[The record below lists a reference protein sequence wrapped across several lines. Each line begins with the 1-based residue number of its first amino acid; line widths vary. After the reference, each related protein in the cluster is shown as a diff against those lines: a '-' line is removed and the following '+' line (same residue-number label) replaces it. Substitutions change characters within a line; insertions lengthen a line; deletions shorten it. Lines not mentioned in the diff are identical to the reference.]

1 MIDLNTVVTVTIPVT
16 AFGLFLYFFHR
27 ISQRTFRVRRVVVAA
42 ATTDLELE
50 PPTPQ
55 EVEIVKGAVK
65 INVDVDACPR
75 CGKAHADL
83 EFDRFGD
90 RPVAKF
96 THFATC
102 PETKAPILIAI
113 GIVHDASPVK
123 AAAPVPPAC
132 AVPKAVEGGCARKSG

>member
-75 CGKAHADL
+75 CGKVEPDL
-83 EFDRFGD
+83 NELAYHQRYECRG
-90 RPVAKF
+90 
-96 THFATC
+96 
-102 PETKAPILIAI
+102 
-113 GIVHDASPVK
+113 
-123 AAAPVPPAC
+123 
-132 AVPKAVEGGCARKSG
+132 